1 MKTRGGPRR
10 CEQRREPAL
19 QKLYRMSWYKGIP
32 FPVLSDRT
40 RPAHPCRRPARRNG
54 TPRSRLL
61 VSKRHCACACA
72 GAASRASCASRAM
85 LATVH
90 CAPLPVGQ
98 IPRRAAVAVDP
109 TGYMRTEATHGYDP
123 TREAPMAAFAKS
135 WRGERRFRN
144 SSKTGRKIEARAAI
158 GICCDVPGA
167 AMGFMKIAAVDC
179 ATKSERLTAERGF

>member
-1 MKTRGGPRR
+1 
-10 CEQRREPAL
+10 
-19 QKLYRMSWYKGIP
+19 
-32 FPVLSDRT
+32 
-40 RPAHPCRRPARRNG
+40 
-54 TPRSRLL
+54 
-61 VSKRHCACACA
+61 
-72 GAASRASCASRAM
+72 M

-123 TREAPMAAFAKS
+123 TREAPMAAF
-135 WRGERRFRN
+135 RN

-179 ATKSERLTAERGF
+179 ATESERLTAERGF